1 MKPCSLIRQPSLLEV
16 FETDIEFFQSDAC
29 FQIWTDCPAWRIVG
43 IYSYFSRRRS
53 TWNRTAVTF
62 FSKNSPKPSMVTMWI
77 QPCYGVKNLQF
88 SGSPTRSPGDITSSR
103 NRWGG
108 DNEKYRAPVC
118 RQVEPMNFSKYVAI
132 LGMLISD
139 PPTLSCNKTNK
150 TSLLIGST
158 SEIPKNKRNS
168 SRTGFHLYIFILSQM
183 QNVWYIYQHL
193 WVTIG
198 GFHVDKNTIHWLDL
212 G

>member
-1 MKPCSLIRQPSLLEV
+1 
-16 FETDIEFFQSDAC
+16 
-29 FQIWTDCPAWRIVG
+29 
-43 IYSYFSRRRS
+43 
-53 TWNRTAVTF
+53 
-62 FSKNSPKPSMVTMWI
+62 MVTMWI
-77 QPCYGVKNLQF
+77 QPCYRVKNLQF

-108 DNEKYRAPVC
+108 DHEKYRAPVC
-118 RQVEPMNFSKYVAI
+118 RQVEPMNFSKYIVT

-168 SRTGFHLYIFILSQM
+168 SRNRVPFHLYIFILSQM
-183 QNVWYIYQHL
+183 QNVWYIYQHFM
-193 WVTIG
+193 G
-198 GFHVDKNTIHWLDL
+198 NYRGFSCR
-212 G
+212 